1 MKITPK
7 GIGWLIFGV
16 IVCASATEAIG
27 LISALSTI
35 ALGLVFILIYVMKQ
49 FFKPRSLGWY
59 ILGGIML
66 AFSIESGLNS
76 DTLIAAVIA
85 FASLLWF
92 YYRNKNDL
100 DSVFSGM
107 VTDEIEDFG
116 YLDEDTYPDPVVF
129 ETVEEV
135 VEETF
140 EDAAAETG
148 EPAEE
153 AAYESVVTEITTTD
167 EDIESEAAAAT
178 KSKKTASTKSG
189 EVSKSKKADSA
200 KPRLQTF
207 PPEGPEEGIIED
219 DMPAK

>member
-59 ILGGIML
+59 IVGGMMI

-140 EDAAAETG
+140 ENSAEETA
-148 EPAEE
+148 ESAEE
-153 AAYESVVTEITTTD
+153 AAYEPVVTEITTTD
-167 EDIESEAAAAT
+167 EDVESEAVPAT
-178 KSKKTASTKSG
+178 KSKKAASTKS
-189 EVSKSKKADSA
+189 EKATSA

-219 DMPAK
+219 DMPSK